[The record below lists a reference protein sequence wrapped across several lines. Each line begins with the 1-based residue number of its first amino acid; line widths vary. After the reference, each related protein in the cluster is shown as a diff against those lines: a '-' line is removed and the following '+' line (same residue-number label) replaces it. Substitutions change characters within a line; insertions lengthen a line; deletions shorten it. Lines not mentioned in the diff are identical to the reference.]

1 MKKSVDI
8 DILIAIFEMAQKYMV
23 VQEFSG
29 TKISGYERAVY
40 NAMKK
45 VINKDDKH
53 ELFE

>member
-1 MKKSVDI
+1 MKKSVDV
-8 DILIAIFEMAQKYMV
+8 DILNGCLEMLQKYMI

-29 TKISGYERAVY
+29 TKISGYERAIY

-45 VINKDDKH
+45 AINKDGKH